1 MEKKNILKK
10 CLFLSVLCVLVIVV
24 ISIMLKYDVEGEKGM
39 PFNIG
44 KILLVST
51 VDGDK
56 VDDEN
61 NIWNINVT
69 QVNDV
74 YIYIDKKTT
83 EDETIKEVRIEDF
96 NIIKKPLKGNVKILR
111 PTGEL
116 SNLYAQSKQ
125 DYLNTGITYNGGVID
140 DLKSLEIS
148 NNGGILGFRIALT
161 DLGSYISNESTEIIY
176 DGRLF
181 SNLGLTAQDVEC
193 NISFNIIIKTNDNIE
208 FKGTINLQVPSGNFV
223 EDGSS
228 SIEITNFDNVV
239 FKRI

>member
-1 MEKKNILKK
+1 MLKR
-10 CLFLSVLCVLVIVV
+10 CLFLSILFIVVIIV
-24 ISIMLKYDVEGEKGM
+24 ISIMIKYDVEGEKTM
-39 PFNIG
+39 PFSIS

-74 YIYIDKKTT
+74 YLYIDKTST
-83 EDETIKEVRIEDF
+83 GDETIKEIRLENF
-96 NIIKKPLKGNVKILR
+96 NVIKQPQKGNVKLLR

-116 SNLYAQSKQ
+116 SNLYSQSKQ
-125 DYLNTGITYNGGVID
+125 DYLSNGIIYTGGVID

-148 NNGGILGFRIALT
+148 NDGGILGFRLALT
-161 DLGSYISNESTEIIY
+161 DLGSYISNENTEITY

-181 SNLGLTAQDVEC
+181 SNIGANLDEVKFE
-193 NISFNIIIKTNDNIE
+193 ISFDIIIKTSEDID
-208 FKGTINLQVPSGNFV
+208 FKGTLNLSMPSGDFIEN
-223 EDGSS
+223 GSS
-228 SIEITNFDNVV
+228 SVEITNFDNVI

>member
-24 ISIMLKYDVEGEKGM
+24 ISIMLKYDVEGEKEM
-39 PFNIG
+39 PFTIG